1 MRKRLFPACVVWLCV
16 PGACLGWG
24 RDGHRITAQIAAGRL
39 SPAARA
45 AVEVLLDGAA
55 MSDVANWADEIRD
68 DPSYR
73 WSAPLHYADLPAGE
87 DRFILARDCPA
98 KGCVVSAVIRF
109 DEVLRRP
116 DATAAEKNEALKFLI
131 HFVADAHQP
140 MHVARARDRGGNDV
154 RVKFLG
160 KPLNLHQVWD
170 FALLEAAGKP
180 WPEYTRDLEA
190 GLTAERVARWTST
203 DPLVWANESYR
214 LAVEHAYAIPD
225 DGRLGRDYFER
236 NIRIVNERLAMAGV
250 RLAVM
255 LNAIFG
261 EAEVPQA
268 TTVPATAPGAPLP
281 MPSIRTAAP
290 VGR

>member
-1 MRKRLFPACVVWLCV
+1 
-16 PGACLGWG
+16 
-24 RDGHRITAQIAAGRL
+24 
-39 SPAARA
+39 
-45 AVEVLLDGAA
+45 
-55 MSDVANWADEIRD
+55 
-68 DPSYR
+68 
-73 WSAPLHYADLPAGE
+73 
-87 DRFILARDCPA
+87 
-98 KGCVVSAVIRF
+98 AVIRF

>member
-98 KGCVVSAVIRF
+98 KG
-109 DEVLRRP
+109 
-116 DATAAEKNEALKFLI
+116 
-131 HFVADAHQP
+131 
-140 MHVARARDRGGNDV
+140 
-154 RVKFLG
+154 
-160 KPLNLHQVWD
+160 
-170 FALLEAAGKP
+170 
-180 WPEYTRDLEA
+180 
-190 GLTAERVARWTST
+190 
-203 DPLVWANESYR
+203 
-214 LAVEHAYAIPD
+214 
-225 DGRLGRDYFER
+225 
-236 NIRIVNERLAMAGV
+236 
-250 RLAVM
+250 
-255 LNAIFG
+255 
-261 EAEVPQA
+261 
-268 TTVPATAPGAPLP
+268 
-281 MPSIRTAAP
+281 
-290 VGR
+290 